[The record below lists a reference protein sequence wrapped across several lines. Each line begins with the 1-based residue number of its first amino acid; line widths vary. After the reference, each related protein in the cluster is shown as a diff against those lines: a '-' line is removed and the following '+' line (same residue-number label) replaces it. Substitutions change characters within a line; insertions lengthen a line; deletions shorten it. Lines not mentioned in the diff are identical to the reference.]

1 MNLHEKKY
9 AADATC
15 FTKSKVHPCFLRLLT
30 QKVFLMRVSIMAIL
44 LSISGLM
51 LAGDGIGQDLDKV
64 MVSVQLKNATLKTA
78 LRKIETQ
85 TKLSFA
91 YKTNDIAPFGN
102 INYQAK
108 DISLNRLLND
118 LPPHLSIQVILS
130 SKLSLYGFLVMSSII
145 KYLVWGGNY
154 VLMEL
159 PYLQEKQDYPGT
171 RSFSIPPRLH
181 IHA

>member
-118 LPPHLSIQVILS
+118 LLQNTGLGFEQVNSNIVIKK
-130 SKLSLYGFLVMSSII
+130 SKEAFRFGRAWSYID
-145 KYLVWGGNY
+145 
-154 VLMEL
+154 
-159 PYLQEKQDYPGT
+159 Q
-171 RSFSIPPRLH
+171 
-181 IHA
+181 HAAFFRWQPSG